1 MSIDMK
7 SFFSCLLPM
16 QALRP
21 ASRPA
26 LRVWRTAYCLLVFS
40 SCQTDIQT
48 INQVTTGKGLPSET
62 MKGAEIIYSDSG
74 MVKMKLTGPE
84 LDRYSGE
91 KPYIIFPKGV
101 KVLFYND
108 SLKVNSQ
115 LDANYGIRYEAEA
128 KMEAKGNVVVVNIKG
143 EKLNTE
149 HLFWDEAQDRI
160 YTNEFVKVTTG
171 DEAIYGDGLESNR
184 DFTKWRIKNVKGTI
198 NIKDEGSK

>member
-1 MSIDMK
+1 
-7 SFFSCLLPM
+7 M
-16 QALRP
+16 QALWP

-26 LRVWRTAYCLLVFS
+26 LRVWTACCLSAKGRIRLFVFYLFVGGLVFS

-74 MVKMKLTGPE
+74 IVKMKLTGPE

-108 SLKVNSQ
+108 SMKVNSQ
-115 LDANYGIRYEAEA
+115 LDADYGIRYEEEGR
-128 KMEAKGNVVVVNIKG
+128 MEAKRNVVVVNIKG

-149 HLFWDEAQDRI
+149 HLIWDEGKDRI

-171 DEAIYGDGLESNR
+171 DDVIYGNGLEANR
-184 DFTKWRIKNVKGTI
+184 DFTRWRITNVKGMI
-198 NIKDEGSK
+198 NRKDQ